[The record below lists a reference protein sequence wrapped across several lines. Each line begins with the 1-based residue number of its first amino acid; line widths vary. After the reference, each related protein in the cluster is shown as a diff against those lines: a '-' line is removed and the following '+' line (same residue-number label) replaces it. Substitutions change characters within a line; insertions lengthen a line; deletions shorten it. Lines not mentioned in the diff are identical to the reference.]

1 MEALGFFK
9 NLGKKKKAKENKTN
23 NEKKNEQKSNDE
35 KKNNQKSEKS
45 NNQEVVLKQSFD
57 YETKN
62 FKNGKTGVSF
72 QLTYISTMVDENVIH
87 ESALPY
93 LLEGN
98 LENVEN
104 VPSLLPIAD
113 VELTSDLT
121 GFEEKL
127 LKGYVLLKIPGQ
139 ERYCF
144 FGAPNHFNRAI
155 TIPEVEFSVIGPK
168 ETFVESADQNINLI
182 RKRLPIKELIVEEQ
196 LVGTLTKTKVNIVY
210 IDGITNVEDVKTVK
224 QRISDI
230 QIDTIID
237 SSYISQIISDN
248 QYSLFP
254 QILDTER
261 PDRIAAS
268 LAEGKVAIVV
278 DGSPHVLIAPT
289 TLVEFFSSF
298 EDYYLNWLTASFF
311 RVLRLFSVSFS
322 LFATPFYV
330 AVLTYHY
337 ELIPQDLI
345 GLLITTR
352 RQIPFPPFLEALFLE
367 VTIELLREAGARL
380 PTKVGQT
387 IGIVG
392 GIVLGTASVEAG
404 LTSNVLLIF
413 VALSALASFT
423 TPVYRISNT
432 IRLIRFPFLLLAQL
446 WGILGIV
453 FGLTLLTTHLVKLT
467 SLGRPMLEPV
477 FPFRIHDFKDSFIR
491 LSFDQQTY
499 RPFFLRSQQKKRYN
513 ENTNKGKKK
522 FKGKDFDE

>member
-1 MEALGFFK
+1 MVFFRNWRNK
-9 NLGKKKKAKENKTN
+9 KKVEENKTSNSKKKEQSSESNGKKKD
-23 NEKKNEQKSNDE
+23 EQKNGQSKE
-35 KKNNQKSEKS
+35 K
-45 NNQEVVLKQSFD
+45 EVLIKQSFD
-57 YETKN
+57 FETKY
-62 FKNGKTGVSF
+62 FKNEKTGVTF
-72 QLTYISTMVDENVIH
+72 QLTYISTMVDERVVH
-87 ESALPY
+87 ENALPN
-93 LLEGN
+93 LLNGN
-98 LENVEN
+98 LEKVEN

-113 VELTSDLT
+113 VEVTKDLT
-121 GFEEKL
+121 DFEEKL
-127 LKGYVLLKIPGQ
+127 LNGYVLLQIPGQ
-139 ERYCF
+139 ELNCF
-144 FGAPNHFNRAI
+144 FGAPHHFHRTI

-196 LVGTLTKTKVNIVY
+196 EVGTLSKTKINIVY
-210 IDGITNVEDVKTVK
+210 IDGITNEEDVKTVR

-298 EDYYLNWLTASFF
+298 EDYFLNWLISSFF

-322 LFATPFYV
+322 IFVTPFYV

-432 IRLIRFPFLLLAQL
+432 IRLVRFPFLFLAQF
-446 WGILGIV
+446 WGILGIA
-453 FGLTLLTTHLVKLT
+453 FGLILLMAHLVKLT

-477 FPFRIHDFKDSFIR
+477 YPFRIHDFKDSFIR
-491 LSFDQQTY
+491 LSFDNQTK
-499 RPFFLRSQQKKRYN
+499 RPFFLRSQQKIRYDV
-513 ENTNKGKKK
+513 NTNKGKKN
-522 FKGKDFDE
+522 FKGKDIDE